1 MTAAIFAYSS
11 QGMKTARR
19 VRQVLTGMQAHCFAP
34 QRLADGDFDAI
45 PKPSQSFY
53 GEWFSQ
59 AEVLIFVGS
68 CGIAVRQ
75 IAPYVHSKTSDP
87 AVLCLD
93 ELGQFVIPL
102 LSGHIGGANA
112 LAREL
117 SKELG
122 ATAVITT
129 ATDINGRFSVD
140 AWAAERGFSI
150 SNMASAKAVSA
161 AILEGEVPLKSDFPI
176 SDNLPSGVIPG
187 ERGKVGIFLTYGT
200 EEPFDSTLRLLPKVL
215 HLGIGCRKGISA
227 ETIEDVVCQVLQ
239 QHHIDRRSIAR
250 VASIDRKAQ
259 EPGLLEFCE
268 KNHWQA
274 VFYTAQELS
283 LVGGAVSSS
292 SFVESVVGVDNVCE
306 RAALMEADK
315 LLVNKTARDG
325 VTVALALKSMEVQFG
340 ETVCGGHWPRKL

>member
-11 QGMKTARR
+11 QGMETARR
-19 VRQVLTGMQAHCFAP
+19 VRQGLSGMQTHCFAP
-34 QRLADGDFDAI
+34 QRLVDGDFEGI

-53 GEWFSQ
+53 GEWFSR

-93 ELGQFVIPL
+93 ELGKFVIPL

-117 SKELG
+117 SEKLG

-129 ATDINGRFSVD
+129 ATDINSRFSVD
-140 AWAAERGFSI
+140 AWATEQGFFI
-150 SNMASAKAVSA
+150 SDMPSAKAISA
-161 AILEGEVPLKSDFPI
+161 AILEGDVPLKSDFSI
-176 SDNLPSGVIPG
+176 VGMLPSGVVSG
-187 ERGKVGIFLTYGT
+187 ETGKVGISLTYST
-200 EEPFDSTLRLLPKVL
+200 EEPFDITLRLLPKVL
-215 HLGIGCRKGISA
+215 HLGVGCRKGVPA
-227 ETIEDVVCQVLQ
+227 QTIEEVVTQVLR
-239 QHHIDRRSIAR
+239 QHHIDRRSIVR

-283 LVGGAVSSS
+283 QVGGTVSSS

-315 LLVNKTARDG
+315 LIVNKTARDG

-340 ETVCGGHWPRKL
+340 